1 MRVLLLH
8 PEWSRS
14 CKDCLTWLYDD
25 QGRVSKRAGLPVL
38 RPAGTSPPCLQ
49 CEKIPHGEVKVR
61 ANAVEL
67 SERNFLAYQHY
78 LECRAT
84 GSFPDDAIVR
94 RNARVLRS
102 IMDDYE
108 QRPLA
113 KLIGLL
119 QLMGPTHGR

>member
-1 MRVLLLH
+1 
-8 PEWSRS
+8 
-14 CKDCLTWLYDD
+14 
-25 QGRVSKRAGLPVL
+25 
-38 RPAGTSPPCLQ
+38 LQ